1 MRRRLLAASTLFL
14 LPMAAHGPA
23 LASDLERKLESRWR
37 GAWVITAVDTY
48 SDCSG
53 THTNNNVSGT
63 LVNSRGRLRFRPGEL
78 AQVGKID
85 VKRSRVDLFLGLPE
99 PILTSYQDGPF
110 TLFNETRCL
119 LELDVEL
126 PRSLISGDNA
136 DGIDAALQA
145 LVRRFNSQDEA
156 MQAKTW
162 NHRKREA
169 YPADY
174 DRTLAEHAAWKAQQA
189 NLAIQARIDKAREE
203 TSRLADRVTSDP
215 DYLKGFAAGIE
226 AMRAVDLGQCNDL
239 MTRDFANVAPAPPRL
254 AAGFGGDAAGRY
266 TRGYQDGQ
274 RLVFGLESLQRL
286 PQCLVP
292 APQTT
297 APPGQAQR

>member
-1 MRRRLLAASTLFL
+1 MRRRLLAASTLSL
-14 LPMAAHGPA
+14 LAMAAGRPA
-23 LASDLERKLESRWR
+23 FASDLERKIESRWR
-37 GAWVITAVDTY
+37 GAWVVTSVDTY
-48 SDCSG
+48 SDCGG
-53 THTNNNVSGT
+53 THTNNDVSGT
-63 LVNSRGRLRFRPGEL
+63 LVSSKGRFRFRPGEL

-99 PILTSYQDGPF
+99 PVLTSFQDGPF
-110 TLFNETRCL
+110 TLFNEARCL

-126 PRSLISGDNA
+126 PRSVISGDNT

-145 LVRRFNSQDEA
+145 LVRRFNNQDEA
-156 MQAKTW
+156 MQAKSW

-174 DRTLAEHAAWKAQQA
+174 DRILAEHTAWKAQQV
-189 NLAIQARIDKAREE
+189 NGAIQARIDKAREE

-226 AMRAVDLGQCNDL
+226 AMRAVELGQCNDL
-239 MTRDFANVAPAPPRL
+239 MSRDFANVAPAPPRV
-254 AAGFGGDAAGRY
+254 AGFGGDAAGRY

-274 RLVFGLESLQRL
+274 RLVFGLESLRRL

-292 APQTT
+292 VQPTA
-297 APPGQAQR
+297 APPGPAQR